1 MSGDPVL
8 FARLAARVVA
18 RLPPADRGRVLL
30 VTSARR
36 AEGKTY
42 VAAALASALSAQL
55 DSAVA
60 LVDVSPTSRGMSLGE
75 LSPATWS
82 DLVGSA
88 LTDIPQPPKAAAA
101 QPVHIA
107 YGRGDAATMFRSAGV
122 ACALNVLRARFA
134 FVVLDGPNLPDCGV
148 LGARA
153 DASLLVVNA
162 SRTRREIVRGSL
174 RANPIAPEKLL
185 GAVLNETPFYV
196 PKWLYRRAL

>member
-1 MSGDPVL
+1 MSADPIL
-8 FARLAARVVA
+8 FARLAARVVE
-18 RLPPADRGRVLL
+18 RLPPNDGGRVLL

-36 AEGKTY
+36 GEGKTY
-42 VAAALASALSAQL
+42 VATALAAALTAQL

-60 LVDVSPTSRGMSLGE
+60 LVDVAPASAGTSVGE

-88 LTDIPQPPKAAAA
+88 LTDVPQTPKTGTA
-101 QPVHIA
+101 QPLHIA
-107 YGRGDAATMFRSAGV
+107 YGRGDAVTMFRSAGV

-134 FVVLDGPNLPDCGV
+134 FVVLDGPNLADCGV
-148 LGARA
+148 LAARA

-162 SRTRREIVRGSL
+162 SRTRREIIGGAL

-196 PKWLYRRAL
+196 PKWLYKRAL